1 MLLIFIILIAI
12 LILVVIIVL
21 FIFWCCRPRSENAE
35 NSKVTK
41 IEISAITLEKEVF
54 KSESSIATFEKSVA
68 KLEQTLEYSE
78 AAKFSFERQQGLIQ
92 IEQERLKESKN
103 KLGTSLS
110 IVQEKIFV
118 QEKSLMDFKITRI
131 QKSLKL
137 IAVNKDEKH
146 NQPYIVDDECK
157 QIGYTV
163 SSLKDKVNTSE
174 NKIDIILSKEET
186 LVSQ

>member
-1 MLLIFIILIAI
+1 MLIFLILIAI
-12 LILVVIIVL
+12 LIVVVIIVL

-35 NSKVTK
+35 NSKFTN

-54 KSESSIATFEKSVA
+54 KTESNIATFEKSVA

-78 AAKFSFERQQGLIQ
+78 AAKFSFEMQQGLKQ
-92 IEQERLKESKN
+92 TEQERLKESTN
-103 KLGTSLS
+103 KLGTTLS
-110 IVQEKIFV
+110 IVQENIFV
-118 QEKSLMDFKITRI
+118 QEKSLMDLKITRI
-131 QKSLKL
+131 EQSLKL
-137 IAVNKDEKH
+137 IAVKDEKH
-146 NQPYIVDDECK
+146 NKTYNDDDKFK

-174 NKIDIILSKEET
+174 NKIDVILSKLET